1 MNSTAVAQSM
11 NHGMS
16 TVITHRAFGK
26 LAEESL
32 RVVRDEA
39 VRLEELLSRFIPG
52 SEISR
57 INRSAG
63 IKCERLSG
71 DTYEVLSRAIEFS
84 KYCQGLFDVTIGPLV
99 TLWNNSMDTCKPP
112 ENSRIR
118 QVLPLV
124 DYTDLLLDPCKKTAG
139 LQRIGQS
146 IDLGGIGKGFA
157 GDKFLEVFK
166 KYGVS
171 SAFTNIGGNVA
182 ALGTKPDGSPWR
194 VGIQHP
200 RQENSLIGLVSV
212 ADKAV
217 VTSGD
222 YQRYFI
228 GSNGKRHH
236 HILDPSTGYPAE
248 SGLVSVTIVA
258 DSSMAADALST
269 ILFIAGMKKGIELL
283 KRFSG
288 VEAIFVDID
297 LQVHIT
303 AGLKEYFQAGEGI
316 RVNILNQSEYLRA
329 KGRED

>member
-1 MNSTAVAQSM
+1 MNSTVAAEAM
-11 NHGMS
+11 NLGMS
-16 TVITHRAFGK
+16 TMMTHRAFGMH
-26 LAEESL
+26 ARQSF
-32 RVVRDEA
+32 RAVRNEA

-63 IKCERLSG
+63 MKCERLSD

-84 KYCQGLFDVTIGPLV
+84 RCCQGLFDVTIGPLV
-99 TLWNNSMDTCKPP
+99 TLWNSSKDTCKPP
-112 ENSRIR
+112 EDLRIR
-118 QVLPLV
+118 QVIPLV
-124 DYTDLLLDPCKKTAG
+124 DYTNLLLDPCKKTAG

-166 KYGVS
+166 KYGIS
-171 SAFTNIGGNVA
+171 SAFTNIGGNVV
-182 ALGTKPDGSPWR
+182 ALGTKPDSSPWR

-200 RQENSLIGLVSV
+200 RQENSLVGLVSV

-228 GSNGKRHH
+228 GSNGKRYQ
-236 HILDPSTGYPAE
+236 HILNPSTGYPAE

-269 ILFIAGMKKGIELL
+269 MLFVAGMNKGVELL
-283 KRFSG
+283 KSFPG
-288 VEAIFVDID
+288 TEAILID
-297 LQVHIT
+297 VNLLVYVT
-303 AGLKEYFQAGEGI
+303 RGLKDYFQVSEGI
-316 RVNILNQSEYLRA
+316 NVNILDN
-329 KGRED
+329 

>member
-1 MNSTAVAQSM
+1 
-11 NHGMS
+11 
-16 TVITHRAFGK
+16 
-26 LAEESL
+26 
-32 RVVRDEA
+32 
-39 VRLEELLSRFIPG
+39 
-52 SEISR
+52 
-57 INRSAG
+57 
-63 IKCERLSG
+63 
-71 DTYEVLSRAIEFS
+71 
-84 KYCQGLFDVTIGPLV
+84 
-99 TLWNNSMDTCKPP
+99 
-112 ENSRIR
+112 
-118 QVLPLV
+118 
-124 DYTDLLLDPCKKTAG
+124 
-139 LQRIGQS
+139 
-146 IDLGGIGKGFA
+146 
-157 GDKFLEVFK
+157 VFK

-171 SAFTNIGGNVA
+171 SAYTNIGGNVV

-200 RQENSLIGLVSV
+200 GQENRLIGLVSV
-212 ADKAV
+212 TDKAV

-236 HILDPSTGYPAE
+236 HILNPSTGYPAE